1 MASAGINTRPPIGR
15 LRFTP
20 KPRDHEE
27 IPIGTTVRTPLGMLA
42 VVIAYR
48 GFRRDHR
55 VRLVC
60 RYLQPRNRAFDV
72 ALILPELVEVI
83 HASR

>member
-1 MASAGINTRPPIGR
+1 MNAGINTTPRIGL

-20 KPRDHEE
+20 KPRDAEE
-27 IPIGTTVRTPLGMLA
+27 IPIGATVRTPLGLDA

-48 GFRRDHR
+48 GKRRGHR
-55 VRLVC
+55 VWLVC
-60 RYLQPRNRAFDV
+60 RYIRPRNRAFDV

-83 HASR
+83 RG